1 MAWSDGALV
10 RATLDGE
17 REAFGKL
24 VERHRRTIF
33 ALALQRGFQ
42 AAEAEDVTQEV
53 FVKAYSGLRSLNDP
67 EGFAGW
73 LYGIASHVAADSARF
88 RKRRSGDVALE
99 SAPEPAAE
107 PPVMLTEDQDEVMR
121 AIAQLPEAQ
130 RLVITLRYL
139 EGLSPKEI
147 AARLGQPRGTVRSHL
162 HHALATLQTVFAG
175 RGEKVG

>member
-1 MAWSDGALV
+1 V
-10 RATLDGE
+10 RETLSGE

-33 ALALQRGFQ
+33 ALALHRGFQ

-53 FVKAYSGLRSLNDP
+53 FVKAYSSLRSLHDP
-67 EGFAGW
+67 DGFAGW
-73 LYGIASHVAADSARF
+73 LYGIAGHVAADSARF
-88 RKRRSGDVALE
+88 RKRRSGDVNLD

-107 PPVMLTEDQDEVMR
+107 PPVLLVDDRAEVMR

-130 RLVITLRYL
+130 RLVLTLRYL

-147 AARLGQPRGTVRSHL
+147 AVRLGQPRGTVRSHL
-162 HHALATLQTVFAG
+162 HHALATLQTIFAG